1 MPAGLGWRL
10 RAKTI
15 GYQPARLVTEE
26 SMSRAAGITR
36 ARHRRTSIEQERIAV
51 IVEDSCNDLIA
62 PGVGPKLKRTNPR
75 ENGREIA
82 LACASTMFGILAV
95 LPAAPAGLV
104 RFC

>member
-1 MPAGLGWRL
+1 
-10 RAKTI
+10 
-15 GYQPARLVTEE
+15 
-26 SMSRAAGITR
+26 MSRAAGITR